1 MSLLW
6 DDKEEEQSSACYTT
20 GDRLLLLLAHRQD
33 GPLGEER
40 EQGREEEDPWRGDS
54 GGKEEWH
61 HDARFLLLFL
71 FLLWWLKSSYRHLPE
86 LSPESEGPGRGLVL
100 HSGQVVWAG
109 RRFPPLSHARSKV
122 SSERSPVQSLNCL
135 LEGGPADPH
144 QDWRSVEWEA
154 GGCRWDH
161 QKEVLYVRK
170 SW

>member
-100 HSGQVVWAG
+100 HSGHEVWAR
-109 RRFPPLSHARSKV
+109 RRFPPLSYARSKV
-122 SSERSPVQSLNCL
+122 SRMRSPEPQLFVGGRTNRSSSRMAEYGMGRKMMLMRSS
-135 LEGGPADPH
+135 EGNALRH
-144 QDWRSVEWEA
+144 EKQF
-154 GGCRWDH
+154 
-161 QKEVLYVRK
+161 
-170 SW
+170 